1 LESFSMTLADRL
13 LVIETGK
20 VAKQAS
26 GSVLIR
32 YGDTALLVT
41 ATVSKEPREGVDF
54 FPLTVDYEERLYAV
68 GRIPGG
74 FIKREGR
81 PTEKAILAARLTD
94 RPLRPLFPENFRN
107 AVHIVVTVLSV
118 DQDCPPEALAIIGAS
133 TALSISKIPFYGPV
147 GAVAVGLVDGEP
159 VINPTVKQNEAS
171 SLNLVVAGTEEAIM
185 MVEAKAKEVSEEQ
198 LLEAIWAGHEAIKE
212 IVQLQKEIVASIGQD
227 KIEVIPFEPDPQIN
241 EEIISYC
248 EEKFKSALKVEEK
261 LSRENL
267 LEEIKKEALQHFIEQ
282 YPDNEQDIKY
292 AMDSLIKKLLR
303 TMILKEK
310 IRSDGRKW
318 DEIRPI
324 TCEVGLFKRT
334 HGSSLFTRG
343 QTQVLNICTL
353 GALRDMQRLD
363 GLGIEESKR
372 FMHHYNFPPYSVG
385 EAGFMRGPGRRE
397 IGHGA
402 LAEKAL
408 EAVIP
413 TEEEFPYTIRLVS
426 EVLESNGS
434 TSMGSVCAGTLSLMD
449 AGVPIKAPVSGIAMG
464 LIKEE
469 NEYAILS
476 DIQGVED
483 FLGDMDFKVA
493 GTAEGITALQMDI
506 KIKGLSR
513 ELLKEAIKRAREG
526 YLFILDKMLEVIR
539 EPRAALSDF
548 APRIITLQIDP
559 DKIREVIGPGGRI
572 INKIIAETG
581 AEIDIEPDGKIFIV
595 AVDTEAG
602 QKARQIIENLTA
614 DVEPGRVY
622 LGRVTRTEKYGA
634 FVEILPGKEGLVH
647 ISQLE
652 RFRVNK
658 TEDVVNVGDQI
669 PVKVIDIDEKGR
681 INLSR
686 RDALSYDS
694 PGNDG
699 YSERDG
705 RSAYNNDNNK
715 AATFSRK
722 RAKHHDKGHK
732 PK

>member
-1 LESFSMTLADRL
+1 MKR
-13 LVIETGK
+13 GC
-20 VAKQAS
+20 
-26 GSVLIR
+26 
-32 YGDTALLVT
+32 
-41 ATVSKEPREGVDF
+41 
-54 FPLTVDYEERLYAV
+54 AV

-133 TALSISKIPFYGPV
+133 TALSISNIPFYGPV
-147 GAVAVGLVDGEP
+147 GAVSVGLVEGEP
-159 VINPTVKQNEAS
+159 VINPTIKQSEAS

-212 IVQLQKEIVASIGQD
+212 IVRLQKEVVASTGQD
-227 KIEVIPFEPDPQIN
+227 KIEIAPFEPDHQIN
-241 EEIISYC
+241 EEVISYC
-248 EEKFKSALKVEEK
+248 EERFKSALKVEEK
-261 LSRENL
+261 LSRESL
-267 LEEIKKEALQHFIEQ
+267 LEEIKKETLQHYIEK

-310 IRSDGRKW
+310 IRSDARKW

-493 GTAEGITALQMDI
+493 GTVEGITALQMDI

-513 ELLKEAIKRAREG
+513 ELLTEAIKRAREG

-595 AVDTEAG
+595 AVDAEAG

-622 LGRVTRTEKYGA
+622 LGKVTRTEKYGA

-686 RDALSYDS
+686 RDALSYDL

-705 RSAYNNDNNK
+705 RRSLQQ
-715 AATFSRK
+715 
-722 RAKHHDKGHK
+722 
-732 PK
+732 